1 MLISGVFVIVAAILI
16 GLHRHDMLNQF
27 VRFAEQQNATLA
39 QSFVNTIWP
48 TFSEHV
54 YGASNLPGQTLKAH
68 PKTLELDAVLSTLT
82 AGLPIFKVKIYDLNT
97 LTVYSSDEQEIGK
110 RTVDNAGYSA
120 ALRGTPASKLTY
132 SGSLTAFSHLAEQ
145 RDLVE
150 SYIPITDAS
159 GKTQG
164 VFELYTDVTPLLKE
178 VKQHSVTLAIRSVA
192 AFILL
197 YLALFLLI
205 RRAQAT
211 IQTQYDDIAEKKNAL
226 EHEVHERKLA
236 EEALQK
242 AHDKLE
248 ERVADRTRELTQE
261 ISERKQAEE
270 NLRKLS
276 VAVEQSPAMTIIT
289 DASGAI
295 EYVNPRFT
303 QVTGY
308 ELNAVAGRNPRLLQS
323 GNTPPEVYAQ
333 LWRTITAGEEWRG
346 ELQNKKDNGDL
357 FWTSTAISPIKDQD
371 GNITHYLG
379 VSEDITT
386 RKNIEEEIRAHRNH
400 LAHVGR
406 VSIIGEMATSL
417 AHELNQPL
425 TVISGSAQLA
435 LSTLEDSDPSGTV
448 QREALRQIA
457 GQAHRAEQIVR
468 RVRRFIKKNDSELR
482 LTDVNTI
489 VRGSVNLMKVDAQEH
504 NVAIKLALA
513 QQLPPVRADRI
524 QIEQVLV
531 NLVHNAVDAMRDTQE
546 VHPKVVT
553 IRTGLRV
560 HDIVE
565 IAVHNPGPP
574 IAAAELE
581 HVFEPFFTKKEQ
593 GLGMGLSIARSIV
606 EAHGGHLWGQ
616 STEDAGTTFSLTL
629 PAVSDRH
636 S

>member
-616 STEDAGTTFSLTL
+616 STEDAGTTFSFTL